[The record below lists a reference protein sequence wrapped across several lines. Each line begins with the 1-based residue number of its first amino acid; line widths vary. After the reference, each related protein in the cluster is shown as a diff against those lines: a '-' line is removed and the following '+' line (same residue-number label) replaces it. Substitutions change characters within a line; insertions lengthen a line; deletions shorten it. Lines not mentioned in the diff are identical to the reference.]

1 MKFNPNLVFIEKSF
15 KKDNK
20 RVVILQGGS
29 RSGKTYSALQ
39 WIIRTCLSYKGITYS
54 IVRKTLPALRTSA
67 MRDFFDILKEIGQ
80 YNESDHN
87 KTENTYSL
95 NGNLIEFFS
104 TDDAQKI
111 RGRKRNVLF
120 CNEANELELEDWRQ
134 LVLRT
139 TGKIII
145 DYNPSDF
152 EHWIYEQ
159 VIPREDAA
167 LLITTYK
174 DNPHL
179 PNSLK
184 KEIESLEAA
193 DPEYWKIF
201 GLGQRGQLKGLV
213 FNNFAESYQVPKD
226 ATFMGYGLDWGFSN
240 DPTAIVSLYKYN
252 QELYIREEIYERG
265 LTNQDVADKLRSI
278 GVERRDEIYAD
289 SAEPKSVE
297 EVYRLGFNIKPTA
310 KGKDSIINS
319 IDILRR
325 YKLNLIGSNL
335 IREFRTYKWKTD
347 KAGNTLNE
355 PVDFNN
361 HLIDAARYLAL
372 MKLQERNSGK
382 YTIMRA

>member
-1 MKFNPNLVFIEKSF
+1 MTI
-15 KKDNK
+15 
-20 RVVILQGGS
+20 
-29 RSGKTYSALQ
+29 
-39 WIIRTCLSYKGITYS
+39 S
-54 IVRKTLPALRTSA
+54 IVRKTLPALKSSA
-67 MRDFFDILKEIGQ
+67 LRDFIEILQNFGL
-80 YNESDHN
+80 YNENNHN
-87 KTENTYSL
+87 KTEGTYLL
-95 NGNLIEFFS
+95 NNNLIEFFS
-104 TDDAQKI
+104 VDDASKI
-111 RGRKRNVLF
+111 RGRKRDILF
-120 CNEANELELEDWRQ
+120 ANEANELELEDWRQ
-134 LVLRT
+134 LLLRT
-139 TGKIII
+139 TGKVII

-159 VIPREDAA
+159 VIPRDDAK

-179 PNSLK
+179 PDSLK
-184 KEIESLEAA
+184 KEIEQLELA

-213 FNNFAESYQVPKD
+213 FNNFTEGYAIPQD

-240 DPTAIVSLYKYN
+240 DPTAIVSFYKYN
-252 QELYIREEIYERG
+252 QELYIKEEIYERG

-289 SAEPKSVE
+289 SAEPKSIE
-297 EVYRLGFNIKPTA
+297 EVYRLGYNIKPTA

-325 YKLNLIGSNL
+325 YKLNLIGTNL
-335 IREFRTYKWKTD
+335 LREFRTYKWKTD
-347 KAGNTLNE
+347 KAGHTLNE
-355 PVDFNN
+355 PIDFNN